1 MKNISLIL
9 NGVLLV
15 AVAVLYYLHFSAGS
29 AETTTIPT
37 TSSDLKVAYINSDSL
52 LKNYEFFK
60 TNGAKLESKRK
71 KMEQELRN
79 RAQSL
84 QNDFDSYQRNRGN
97 LTIGQANTIEQDLG
111 NKQQN
116 LEMYRQTLGQ
126 ELMGEEQKMTLELY
140 GKVTD
145 YLKKFGQENGLQLV
159 LKFDPSS
166 DLLYGGD
173 SLDITKQVLAGLN
186 ADYQTELAGAGAKQD
201 STKKK

>member
-1 MKNISLIL
+1 
-9 NGVLLV
+9 VLLV